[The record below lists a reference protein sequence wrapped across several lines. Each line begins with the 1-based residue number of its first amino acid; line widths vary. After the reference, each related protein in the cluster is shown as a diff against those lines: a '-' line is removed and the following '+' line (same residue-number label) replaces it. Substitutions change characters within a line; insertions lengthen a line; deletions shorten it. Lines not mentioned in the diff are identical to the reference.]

1 MSLAYRDLFEFWRL
15 VLGILCTVYATVVTI
30 RSLWGWCVY
39 FSAPDRSTALMR
51 RYVVVQ
57 LLRLQPGRFTWEL
70 LQIGFWL
77 VMLALLLRWH

>member
-1 MSLAYRDLFEFWRL
+1 MSLAHRDLFEFWRL
-15 VLGILCTVYATVVTI
+15 VLGILCTFYATVVTV

-39 FSAPDRSTALMR
+39 FSGTDRSTALMR

-57 LLRLQPGRFTWEL
+57 LLRLSPGRFTWEL

-77 VMLALLLRWH
+77 AALIVVLRLH